1 MSNAKECDICHE
13 FYREYQDRRFN
24 TISIYN
30 IQNFGGITVNKEI
43 IIELCPN
50 CQNAFDAILQNGL
63 PHWLPEEEY
72 DPSIYDWVLVKTK
85 DPMSGEIDQIP
96 RMAKKRGDI
105 WYTRDDKILIEAV
118 VSFLDIH
125 KIETIL

>member
-13 FYREYQDRRFN
+13 FYREYQNRRFN

-30 IQNFGGITVNKEI
+30 SRNYGDIVNKEKI
-43 IIELCPN
+43 LELCPN
-50 CQNAFDAILQNGL
+50 CQCIFDTILQKGL
-63 PHWLPEEEY
+63 PHWLPEREY

-85 DPMSGEIDQIP
+85 DPISGEVDQIP
-96 RMAKKRGDI
+96 RMAEKRGDT
-105 WYTRDDKILIEAV
+105 WYTRDDKILIAV

-125 KIETIL
+125 KMETIL